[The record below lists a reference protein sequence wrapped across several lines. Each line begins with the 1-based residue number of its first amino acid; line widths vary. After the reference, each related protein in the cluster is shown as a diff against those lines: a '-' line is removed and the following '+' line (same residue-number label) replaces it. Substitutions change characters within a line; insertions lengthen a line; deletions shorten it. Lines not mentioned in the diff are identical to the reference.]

1 MEGGFAPFSFRTKS
15 GKLSGFEVALAKD
28 VAKQLKLK
36 PVFVQ
41 TKFDSLISGL
51 DTKKYDVVYNDMSIT
66 PERQKAYTFG
76 REYLFTKSVLITKKG
91 SDIKTYGDL
100 KGKRAAETTSSN
112 FSQAAKKAGAQ
123 IVAAPGFAEQ
133 LELVANGKA
142 DVVLNSQDSWTA
154 YKKVHPETNL
164 QATVTNALGQ
174 TTAAPML
181 NKHNK
186 QLAKK
191 ISQAQRKLEKDGSMK
206 QLSEKYFGADLTKK

>member
-66 PERQKAYTFG
+66 SERQKAYTFG

-91 SDIKTYGDL
+91 
-100 KGKRAAETTSSN
+100 
-112 FSQAAKKAGAQ
+112 
-123 IVAAPGFAEQ
+123 V
-133 LELVANGKA
+133 
-142 DVVLNSQDSWTA
+142 
-154 YKKVHPETNL
+154 
-164 QATVTNALGQ
+164 
-174 TTAAPML
+174 
-181 NKHNK
+181 
-186 QLAKK
+186 
-191 ISQAQRKLEKDGSMK
+191 
-206 QLSEKYFGADLTKK
+206 